1 MPDAKPIEVHIF
13 PSLLVPGETIH
24 DGPEDKV
31 GVQITEPTLMLWVDL
46 APTYRFVHP
55 TCTVLVG
62 ASGAR
67 ALPGSWWSIVNGKL
81 RFPATRGDASQV
93 VFPLDLG
100 DARLH
105 LLPGEIHPEDQLTDG
120 VDGKPLP
127 ILQESIVFWLDLDP
141 KGRFHHSTQYVIIG
155 AQGAEVVDGHERP
168 TIRGN
173 HHPLGMSIVSSTRR
187 TLLVEVRAE
196 PPVEPTIEIGGSR
209 RVMDVVFADIA
220 RMKADP
226 KRVTLT
232 ALGRVP
238 TLGWSNARL
247 VPHVYIQPP
256 PDGIWGY
263 DFVADPPTGMAAM
276 SIGTA
281 GASVPLADSQ
291 GLSGVR
297 IHAARGDFVLRV
309 LEKVDEPF
317 ADGDPFTVESCKI
330 EGDQLVMEVQT
341 SGDANQHWFRLLWT
355 GALAE
360 SNPPQGSFRLFH
372 DARGDKSEQT
382 SRTTLRFDL
391 VDLPPVVMHLSNAF
405 GWKETVRY
413 RLPSAD

>member
-1 MPDAKPIEVHIF
+1 MPDAKPIELHIF
-13 PSLLVPGETIH
+13 PSLLVPGETIQ
-24 DGPEDKV
+24 DGPNGESVK
-31 GVQITEPTLMLWVDL
+31 ITEPTLMLWVDL
-46 APTYRFVHP
+46 MPTYRFVHP

-67 ALPGSWWSIVNGKL
+67 ALPGSWWSIVNCKL
-81 RFPATRGDASQV
+81 RFPAIRGDASQV

-100 DARLH
+100 EARLH
-105 LLPGEIHPEDQLTDG
+105 LLPGAIYPDDQLTDG

-141 KGRFHHSTQYVIIG
+141 KARFHHPTQYVIIG

-173 HHPLGMSIVSSTRR
+173 HHPVGISIVSSTRR
-187 TLLVEVRAE
+187 TLLVEARAE
-196 PPVEPTIEIGGSR
+196 PTNEPHIGVGGPAQ
-209 RVMDVVFADIA
+209 VMDVMFADIA

-232 ALGRVP
+232 ASGRVP

-247 VPHVYIQPP
+247 VPHVYIQAP

-263 DFVADPPTGMAAM
+263 EFVADPPTGMAAT
-276 SIGTA
+276 SIGTVS
-281 GASVPLADSQ
+281 ASIPLADSL

-297 IHAARGDFVLRV
+297 IHAARGTFVLRV
-309 LEKVDEPF
+309 PEIVKEPF

-330 EGDQLVMEVQT
+330 EDDQLVMEVQT
-341 SGDANQHWFRLLWT
+341 SGDANLHWFRLLWT

-360 SNPPQGSFRLFH
+360 SNPPQGSFRLYH
-372 DARGDKSEQT
+372 DARGDKSEET

-391 VDLPPVVMHLSNAF
+391 VDLPSVVMHLSNAF

-413 RLPSAD
+413 RLRSAD